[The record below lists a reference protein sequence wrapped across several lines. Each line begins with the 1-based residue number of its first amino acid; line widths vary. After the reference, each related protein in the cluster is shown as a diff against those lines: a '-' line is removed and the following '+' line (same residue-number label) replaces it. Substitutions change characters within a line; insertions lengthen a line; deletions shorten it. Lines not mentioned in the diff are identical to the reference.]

1 MAITMGSVAAIWL
14 AAVLGSAHC
23 VGMCGPFVAFYRA
36 DPARKGSPW
45 VTDAAYHVGRLLSY
59 ASLGALGGAAGA
71 GAEQLGRLAGIA
83 RGAGW
88 VAGLLMIFWATG
100 TLLSLRGISF
110 GHFGMPSA
118 LQRLLRA
125 GIRLSP
131 SHPAGRAA
139 VLGLLSALLP
149 CGWLYVYVA
158 VAAGTASPAGGA
170 VVMTVFWSGTL
181 PAMASAGWLFQR
193 LTGRLRRHIPTAT
206 ALLVLMFGLFTI
218 AGRLQLR
225 TGHATATAP
234 LHVHGH

>member
-1 MAITMGSVAAIWL
+1 MGAVAAVWL

-36 DPARKGSPW
+36 DPTRQGSPW
-45 VTDAAYHVGRLLSY
+45 IADVAYHVGRLLAY
-59 ASLGALGGAAGA
+59 ATLGGLAGAAGA

-88 VAGLLMIFWATG
+88 VAGILMILWATG
-100 TLLSLRGISF
+100 TLLSVRGISVGRF
-110 GHFGMPSA
+110 GVPSA
-118 LQRLLRA
+118 LQRLLRS

-131 SHPAGRAA
+131 SHPTARAA
-139 VLGLLSALLP
+139 ALGLLSALLP

-158 VAAGTASPAGGA
+158 VAAGTASLAGGA
-170 VVMTVFWSGTL
+170 VVMIVFWSGTL

-193 LTGRLRRHIPTAT
+193 LAGRLRRHLPTAT
-206 ALLVLMFGLFTI
+206 ALLVLVFGLLTI

-225 TGHATATAP
+225 TGHATAAAP
-234 LHVHGH
+234 LHVHSH